1 MLSRQAF
8 EEIYLKSFPDLMVYG
23 RTFTSNDQ
31 LIEDTIQELFI
42 TIWQN
47 NHKLQIKSSLEN
59 YLLISFRNNLIK
71 KLQAAKKEIRQPI
84 AETSTNTASIEATEL
99 KLQQLLIQLPRR
111 QQEVIFLRYYK
122 NKSYQEIAEIL
133 NINYQVARNFSYRA
147 IKFLKKHKQK
157 LLSVVLTFL
166 LLLPISSL

>member
-8 EEIYLKSFPDLMVYG
+8 EEIYLNSFPDLLVYG

-31 LIEDTIQELFI
+31 LIEDCIQELFV
-42 TIWQN
+42 TIWQKRN
-47 NHKLQIKSSLEN
+47 KLQIKSSLDN
-59 YLLISFRNNLIK
+59 YILISFRNNLIK
-71 KLQAAKKEIRQPI
+71 KLQATKKEIQSSTT
-84 AETSTNTASIEATEL
+84 ETSTNTSAIEATEL
-99 KLQQLLIQLPRR
+99 KLRQLLVQLPPR

-147 IKFLKKHKQK
+147 IQFLKKHKQK
-157 LLSVVLTFL
+157 LLSLALTMPL
-166 LLLPISSL
+166 LFHIFTA

>member
-1 MLSRQAF
+1 
-8 EEIYLKSFPDLMVYG
+8 MVYG

-31 LIEDTIQELFI
+31 LIEDTVQELFI

-47 NHKLQIKSSLEN
+47 KHKLQIKSSLEN

-71 KLQAAKKEIRQPI
+71 KLQAAKKEIRLPI
-84 AETSTNTASIEATEL
+84 AETSTNTASIEATEQ
-99 KLQQLLIQLPRR
+99 KLQQLLIQLPRK

-157 LLSVVLTFL
+157 LLSVAFTFL